1 LQFGLW
7 HQYKGILVASLRSLE
22 LTHLAQEQSRENYL
36 KPRTDGKNS
45 LFHKNRIALMQ
56 KTPVRKNNRAPLS
69 PEAKR
74 AKQARIDK
82 ALSKYT
88 EWPEYPEN
96 LYQRILGDAKRATGA
111 IFALD
116 QMIAR
121 LNQSLHQAQ
130 GVRPG
135 KISIRYT
142 RLGGSGIKAQD
153 RVPNAVVWFGGDGPT
168 VYKKVDERLTRV
180 KVRGI
185 TVNRRP
191 IRKILN
197 QMQII
202 LDKRAAIVETLS
214 QFSRATKSCIPGI
227 TTTFMDTEKLLVEIP
242 RMLEHDFTK
251 VE

>member
-1 LQFGLW
+1 M
-7 HQYKGILVASLRSLE
+7 
-22 LTHLAQEQSRENYL
+22 
-36 KPRTDGKNS
+36 P
-45 LFHKNRIALMQ
+45 

-88 EWPEYPEN
+88 ERPEFPEN
-96 LYQRILGDAKRATGA
+96 LYQRILGDAETLAGS
-111 IFALD
+111 IYALD
-116 QMIAR
+116 QMMAR
-121 LNQSLHQAQ
+121 LNQKLHQAQ

-142 RLGGSGIKAQD
+142 KLGSGSAKGQD
-153 RVPNAVVWFGGDGPT
+153 RVPHPVVWFGGDGPT
-168 VYKKVDERLTRV
+168 VYKRVDERLTRV

-202 LDKRAAIVETLS
+202 LDKRAALVEIS
-214 QFSRATKSCIPGI
+214 SYFSRAAKHSIPGI
-227 TTTFMDTEKLLVEIP
+227 TTTFMDTEKLLAEIP
-242 RMLEHDFTK
+242 DMMEHDFTK